1 MMNNKN
7 FQKSI
12 CLLLMI
18 ILVGIFVMAGCQIS
32 PEAEFKG
39 YSIGRH
45 ETDQEI
51 QEVSL
56 LPWAI
61 DFFPFVMDE
70 YYQMPELITFD
81 LYQIIDELFVDY
93 YFPEDVTRESVMK
106 SKRMASELFV
116 IGMASYMFL
125 SMPPE
130 LEDLRQE
137 LEQINHRV
145 FIADKLVVEQTT
157 YLHQGMVAG
166 GQYLENTQPRLAAR
180 EEKTDVV
187 STFQDAVASQLS
199 LSIGSIHI
207 QKSFKGYVVFVQIDT
222 RSKMETDE
230 KQWVKQ
236 EIEHLLAPA
245 LAAYSEELY
254 GRNQDSLGIVLELYQ
269 GGKRYHQETYHNSDE
284 KYWFDEDWRN
294 YDFFGENFNVLQAMV
309 A

>member
-1 MMNNKN
+1 M
-7 FQKSI
+7 
-12 CLLLMI
+12 
-18 ILVGIFVMAGCQIS
+18 
-32 PEAEFKG
+32 
-39 YSIGRH
+39 
-45 ETDQEI
+45 
-51 QEVSL
+51 
-56 LPWAI
+56 PWAM

-81 LYQIIDELFVDY
+81 LYQINDELFVDY
-93 YFPEDVTRESVMK
+93 YFPEDVSRESVMK

-130 LEDLRQE
+130 LEALRQE

-145 FIADKLVVEQTT
+145 FIADKLVVEQRTH
-157 YLHQGMVAG
+157 LQQGMVAG
-166 GQYLENTQPRLAAR
+166 GQYIENTQARLTAR
-180 EEKTDVV
+180 EEKADVV
-187 STFQDAVASQLS
+187 STFQNAVANQLS
-199 LSIGSIHI
+199 LSVGSIHL

-222 RSKMETDE
+222 RSQMKTDE

-269 GGKRYHQETYHNSDE
+269 GGKRYHQETYYNGDE
-284 KYWFDEDWRN
+284 KYWFDEDWHN
-294 YDFFGENFNVLQAMV
+294 YDFYGENFNVLQAV
-309 A
+309 FA